1 MHYFRKFVIVAYS
14 SLSGTL
20 GCHLDRHENI
30 GKGRIGKEGFRRI
43 MKHPR
48 LNNIPMILETPCPEE
63 KTYAKEV
70 KMLYA
75 MCDT

>member
-1 MHYFRKFVIVAYS
+1 
-14 SLSGTL
+14 
-20 GCHLDRHENI
+20 
-30 GKGRIGKEGFRRI
+30 
-43 MKHPR
+43 MKHPL

-75 MCDT
+75 MCDTWHWQYALYIWDSHMSIYGDK